1 MRQDYTD
8 VTVVLDRSGSMARI
22 RADMEG
28 GFASFVTQQQA
39 HPGRC
44 LVTMVQ
50 FDGQATEVRYAGV
63 PIAQVG
69 PLDLQ
74 PRGSTPLLDATA
86 FSVRTTGDR
95 LAALPEHER
104 PAQVLVLI
112 ITDGRENAS
121 RHTTA
126 AQLRAM
132 IEHQRTTYQW
142 EFIYLGA
149 NVDAFAEGGRMGI
162 PATHNVNF
170 DADAEGVQA
179 SWSVVDEK
187 LRRYRGGD
195 RKALEFVAEER
206 KRMKRDLE

>member
-8 VTVVLDRSGSMARI
+8 VTVVLDRSGSMESI
-22 RADMEG
+22 RSEMEG
-28 GFASFVTQQQA
+28 GFASFVKQQQA

-50 FDGQATEVRYAGV
+50 FDGEATEVRYAGV
-63 PIAQVG
+63 PITQVG
-69 PLDLQ
+69 PLNLV
-74 PRGSTPLLDATA
+74 PRGMTPLLDATA
-86 FSVRTTGDR
+86 LSVRTTGDR
-95 LAALPEHER
+95 LAALPEKER
-104 PAQVLVLI
+104 PGQVLVLI
-112 ITDGRENAS
+112 ITDGQENAS

-126 AQLRAM
+126 EQLRAM
-132 IEHQRTTYQW
+132 IEHQRSHYQW

-149 NVDAFAEGGRMGI
+149 NVDAFAEGAQMGI

-170 DADAEGVQA
+170 DADADGVQA

-195 RKALEFVAEER
+195 RKALEFMPEER
-206 KRMKRDLE
+206 KRMKRDVE